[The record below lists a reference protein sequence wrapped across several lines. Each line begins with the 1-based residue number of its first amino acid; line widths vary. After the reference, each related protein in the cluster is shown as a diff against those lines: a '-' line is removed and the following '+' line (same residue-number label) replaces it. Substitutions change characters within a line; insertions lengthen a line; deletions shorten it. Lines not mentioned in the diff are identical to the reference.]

1 MLVIARQIG
10 GIGVGITAMASPT
23 YMSEVSPAKY
33 RGRMVALYQLAITLG
48 IVATAAIWMGAFAV
62 SLLYPVVSKSIGVG
76 GAFGAFAALTAVA
89 ILFIWKLQPETK
101 GRTLEEIEAS

>member
-1 MLVIARQIG
+1 
-10 GIGVGITAMASPT
+10 
-23 YMSEVSPAKY
+23 
-33 RGRMVALYQLAITLG
+33 MVALYQLAITLG
-48 IVATAAIWMGAFAV
+48 IVASFAVNFGMGAFAV

-101 GRTLEEIEAS
+101 RRTLEEIEASWEKK